1 MFYSIS
7 ENKGRKESIKVW
19 DKPINANN
27 VNFKFDL
34 PEWQQK
40 YSTTTA
46 GNRLA

>member
-7 ENKGRKESIKVW
+7 ENKGRKESVKVW
-19 DKPINANN
+19 DKPINANS

-40 YSTTTA
+40 YSTTTE

>member
-7 ENKGRKESIKVW
+7 ENKGRKESVKVW
-19 DKPINANN
+19 DKPINAN
-27 VNFKFDL
+27 NFKFDL